1 MLPIALVLASL
12 MVPPTPPPQAAVVQV
27 QARIIH
33 LREVPEQ
40 VDQAQAAMGK
50 VEGQLLQDAEDLDRM
65 LGALATEAKALPP
78 LPPSW
83 KVRKADAA
91 EAQFLVGLVDDA
103 TYVDLR
109 KEVEA
114 TWGAWMAVAQETV
127 GAASPKPV
135 NPSTLLKEAERE
147 ALERRLRFTHLSQ
160 RFQAEWNRTGVSELE
175 GNGGG
180 RHAAWLREVS
190 QLDART
196 HTRLKQSVIVRN
208 TLAPR
213 LSAPWKALADHLN
226 RGVDTFAAYEKAD
239 AGTASPE
246 LKNLR
251 IQAKQRLLERFRS
264 AVFHCHVVWA
274 HMASRPLPKP
284 PVLPD

>member
-1 MLPIALVLASL
+1 MLPFPLLLTTL
-12 MVPPTPPPQAAVVQV
+12 MVPPPPPPQAAVIQV

-33 LREVPEQ
+33 LREVPER
-40 VDQAQAAMGK
+40 VDQAHDSMGK
-50 VEGQLLQDAEDLDRM
+50 VEDQLLQDAEDLDRM
-65 LGALATEAKALPP
+65 LTALATEAKALPP

-103 TYVDLR
+103 KYVDLR

-114 TWGAWMAVAQETV
+114 TWGAWMAVAQESA
-127 GAASPKPV
+127 GAANPRQV

-147 ALERRLRFTHLSQ
+147 AIERRLRFTHLSP
-160 RFQAEWNRTGVSELE
+160 RFEAEWRRSAVSELE
-175 GNGGG
+175 GNSGS
-180 RHAAWLREVS
+180 RHAEWLKEVS
-190 QLDART
+190 SLSARA
-196 HTRLKQSVIVRN
+196 HTQLKQSTIVRN

-251 IQAKQRLLERFRS
+251 VQAKLRLLERFRS

-274 HMASRPLPKP
+274 YMAARSLPKP
-284 PVLPD
+284 PVMPD